1 MRENEYFQ
9 QALANFTYEVAGGGA
24 IRHLTEAGYT
34 VKQIME
40 QLDFPVPY
48 EKVRRAV
55 WEHLVRTRGILLE
68 EPGSGTRKEKA
79 VYVREYDKYGK
90 CSFRRVVREEEAS
103 REIHWRELP
112 LERDLSPEQVLSVV
126 RAKVQENG
134 DGNAYVSCSFGI
146 LRQKE
151 PHRYR
156 SCLQCLE
163 ERQREYL
170 EGLPWENREVYHRL
184 DLCMMEILEKLC
196 TAGFYQ
202 GRCYFLV
209 TGDTIKIGQ
218 GDME

>member
-55 WEHLVRTRGILLE
+55 WEHLVRTRGVLLE

-103 REIHWRELP
+103 REIHWRGSCRWKGICPRSRCFP
-112 LERDLSPEQVLSVV
+112 LCGQKYRKTGMETPMFPAVSEFCGRRSPTGTGAVCSAW
-126 RAKVQENG
+126 RSG
-134 DGNAYVSCSFGI
+134 SGNTWRGCPG
-146 LRQKE
+146 RTG
-151 PHRYR
+151 R
-156 SCLQCLE
+156 STTDWIC
-163 ERQREYL
+163 
-170 EGLPWENREVYHRL
+170 
-184 DLCMMEILEKLC
+184 
-196 TAGFYQ
+196 A
-202 GRCYFLV
+202 
-209 TGDTIKIGQ
+209 
-218 GDME
+218 